1 MSARG
6 RRKTGGGIRQK
17 FTILPSCTK
26 RVVMQL
32 ARDMGISL
40 TCGSFCFQQ
49 LLRSIS
55 QP

>member
-32 ARDMGISL
+32 ARDMGIKVED
-40 TCGSFCFQQ
+40 
-49 LLRSIS
+49 
-55 QP
+55 PDPNPDPDPDPNP